1 MERVL
6 TALCVFVALAGCYMP
21 HPAPLYEGSIITHR
35 ALVDRPF
42 EELGLVHAETW
53 GPTLY
58 WRTSA
63 ADLRDTVNKAL
74 VAEAEK
80 QGADAIVD
88 VEVRVENHYSFVLSL
103 FIFGWEECHATGTAI
118 RYTK

>member
-1 MERVL
+1 MERIL
-6 TALCVFVALAGCYMP
+6 TTLCVIAALAGCYMP
-21 HPAPLYEGSIITHR
+21 HPAPLPEGSIITHR
-35 ALVDRPF
+35 KLIKRPY

-58 WRTSA
+58 WRASA

-74 VAEAEK
+74 VAEAQK

-88 VEVRVENHYSFVLSL
+88 VEVRVENHYSFFAIL
-103 FIFGWEECHATGTAI
+103 FILGWEECHATGTAI
-118 RYTK
+118 KFTK